1 MKPIFIQTKNL
12 QNQPERTLNEN
23 LNYICCKINNLIDSY
38 NKKLRIN
45 TKYSRINRPTSNKTI
60 IVKAAFK
67 ACSACFSSRNNHFN
81 NISSYHKQEITLK

>member
-45 TKYSRINRPTSNKTI
+45 TKYSRINRPTSNNSTTVPTVFFI
-60 IVKAAFK
+60 RL
-67 ACSACFSSRNNHFN
+67 SPSTRR
-81 NISSYHKQEITLK
+81 KQLIQQFLGLLTQE

>member
-45 TKYSRINRPTSNKTI
+45 TKYSRINRPKSNKSTTVPTVFFI
-60 IVKAAFK
+60 RL
-67 ACSACFSSRNNHFN
+67 SPSTRR
-81 NISSYHKQEITLK
+81 KQLLQQFLGLLTQE

>member
-45 TKYSRINRPTSNKTI
+45 TKYSRINRPTSNKSTTVPTVFFI
-60 IVKAAFK
+60 RL
-67 ACSACFSSRNNHFN
+67 SPSTRR
-81 NISSYHKQEITLK
+81 KQLIQQFLGLLTQE